1 MVKGV
6 LRTEAGTILDGP
18 AYEPTIEGR
27 RKDSFSRTILATGLE
42 VIAKTQ

>member
-18 AYEPTIEGR
+18 AYEPTS
-27 RKDSFSRTILATGLE
+27 KVVASQFFTTILATGLE